1 MFMIA
6 SMSSGSCKDDGRPW
20 KSEFHAGSSEAHE
33 HHGELTPF
41 GIRWRGDDWWSLTL
55 NWRNVRCGRK
65 RHGRCGGRCAGHP
78 TGPDEY
84 TAVFIH
90 RQLFGVDEI
99 IFEVFQS
106 VVIELQSA
114 LEHPIGDALLPLE
127 ECNDLGQD
135 SIVVHQRSSTCAS
148 A

>member
-90 RQLFGVDEI
+90 RQLFGVDEVFLEILQVI
-99 IFEVFQS
+99 IIQSEPPFEDT
-106 VVIELQSA
+106 
-114 LEHPIGDALLPLE
+114 IGQTLLPLKQLK
-127 ECNDLGQD
+127 NLRQD
-135 SIVVHQRSSTCAS
+135 RI
-148 A
+148 